1 MKKTRFF
8 AYLLVIVM
16 CVGLFGCATAEEGSS
31 SVSESSQA
39 SEESKV
45 FENSET
51 SETSETSSVSEDSSE
66 LASEDASKGEESEV
80 STEKDPTVIRVGGL
94 KGPTSMGMVKLM
106 EDNANGT
113 ALNNYEFT
121 IEAAADSLSPLIL
134 QGKLDIAA
142 VPTNLASVLYN
153 KTEGKIKLLA
163 VNTLGVLYI
172 VNRGDALSVAD
183 LKGKT
188 LYATGKSAVPEYA
201 LRYVLAQNGIDP
213 DKDITI
219 EWKSQ
224 PDEVVAILSADENT
238 IAMLPQPY
246 VTVASTK
253 VEGLNASIDLTKE
266 WDNLGTDSRL
276 ITGTLAVRAEFA
288 EAHPDLVANF
298 LSEYKASTEFVNAN
312 VDEASLLVEKFD
324 IVKAAVAKKAIPYC
338 NIVFISGEEM
348 KSPVEGYLKTVFDQ
362 NPTAVGGALPDE
374 SFYYSK

>member
-1 MKKTRFF
+1 MKKTKLF
-8 AYLLVIVM
+8 AYLLVLAM
-16 CVGLFGCATAEEGSS
+16 CLGMWGCTATEESSS
-31 SVSESSQA
+31 SVAESEASNVSENSNVSEDETSSENSDASASQESVA
-39 SEESKV
+39 SEESKD
-45 FENSET
+45 
-51 SETSETSSVSEDSSE
+51 SV
-66 LASEDASKGEESEV
+66 
-80 STEKDPTVIRVGGL
+80 EKDPTVIRVGGL

-106 EDNANGT
+106 KDNKDGV

-121 IEAAADSLSPLIL
+121 IEAAADSLAPLML

-153 KTEGKIKLLA
+153 KTGGKIKLLA

-172 VNRGDALSVAD
+172 VHRGESLTIDD

-201 LRYVLAQNGIDP
+201 LRYVLSENGIDP

-224 PDEVVAILSADENT
+224 PDEVVAMLSADENA

-253 VEGLNASIDLTKE
+253 VEGLKIAIDLTEE
-266 WDNLGTDSRL
+266 WDKLDSGSRL
-276 ITGTLAVRAEFA
+276 ITGTLAVNAEFA
-288 EAHPDLVANF
+288 EKHPQLIANF

-312 VDEASLLVEKFD
+312 VDEAAAMVEEFG

-348 KSPVEGYLKTVFDQ
+348 KAPVEGYLNTVLAQ
-362 NPTAVGGALPDE
+362 NSTAVGGAVPGDD
-374 SFYYSK
+374 FYYSK